1 MGMVASNGCSALVIR
16 SKLKKLTMIGHF
28 NELNFIVSILRN
40 IITNALYL
48 IFAQVMTLNPVCESV
63 ETAQGVPLTVTG
75 VAQVKIMKN
84 ADLLQTASEQFLGKK
99 EHEIK
104 STVLQTLEGHLRAIL
119 GNNRKCKIY
128 SRH

>member
-1 MGMVASNGCSALVIR
+1 MHISLIVFKPSPYH
-16 SKLKKLTMIGHF
+16 HF
-28 NELNFIVSILRN
+28 TCLFV
-40 IITNALYL
+40 
-48 IFAQVMTLNPVCESV
+48 FQVMTLNPVCESV

-119 GNNRKCKIY
+119 GRNKRY
-128 SRH
+128 LLL